1 MARRLGAPHTR
12 ALANHPSMLAFH
24 KAMDKL
30 AYSRSHWEVFVDFLT
45 LTTCC
50 MLSDNTFEHPR
61 EKQYREIAESY
72 DGEARKHFSELLAWA
87 FDYMADTN
95 RECLS
100 ELWEV
105 YAANERLGQFFTPW
119 CVCECMARI
128 SVGGVDWSRYS
139 PERKCWIG
147 DCACGG
153 GRTLVAAAKQIPAT
167 EIGNV
172 AFHGIDVDPN
182 VCMVAALNL
191 LFFNLNGVI
200 VNGNA
205 LTLEGCR
212 VYGVRHSILGATI
225 EESTDPAVVKRW
237 ITFGLP
243 RDLSEPAPEEPAHP
257 APPAPATP
265 RPALIEVPEGA
276 QMMFDF

>member
-1 MARRLGAPHTR
+1 MARRAGKPHTR
-12 ALANHPSMLAFH
+12 ALANHPAMAEFH
-24 KAMDKL
+24 KIMDKL
-30 AYSRSHWEVFVDFLT
+30 AYSRSHWEVFTDFLT

-50 MLSDNTFEHPR
+50 MLSDQTPEHPR
-61 EKQYREIAESY
+61 EKQYLEIVGRYDRE
-72 DGEARKHFSELLAWA
+72 GVKHFAVLLSLAMG
-87 FDYMADTN
+87 YMADTN

-105 YAANERLGQFFTPW
+105 YAANGELGQFFTPW
-119 CVCECMARI
+119 CVCESMARMTI
-128 SVGGVDWSRYS
+128 GNADWSKYS
-139 PERKCWIG
+139 RDRKCWIG
-147 DCACGG
+147 DCAVGG
-153 GRTLVAAAKQIPAT
+153 GRTLVAAAKQIPLT

-172 AFHGIDVDPN
+172 AFHGIDVDAN

-212 VYGVRHSILGATI
+212 VYGVRHSIFGATI
-225 EESTDPAVVKRW
+225 EESTDPDTVKRW

-243 RDLSEPAPEEPAHP
+243 RSDPEPEPEPAPEDVP
-257 APPAPATP
+257 P
-265 RPALIEVPEGA
+265 RPVLIEVPEGA
-276 QMMFDF
+276 QMEFNF

>member
-1 MARRLGAPHTR
+1 
-12 ALANHPSMLAFH
+12 MLAFH

-30 AYSRSHWEVFVDFLT
+30 AYSRSYWKVFTDFLT

-50 MLSDNTFEHPR
+50 MLSDRTDDHPR
-61 EKQYREIAESY
+61 EKQYREIVEGY
-72 DGEARKHFSELLAWA
+72 GKLERQLFSELFLRM
-87 FDYMADTN
+87 FDYMAATD

-105 YAANERLGQFFTPW
+105 YAANDELGQFFTPW
-119 CVCECMARI
+119 CVCEFMARI
-128 SVGGVDWSRYS
+128 SVAGVDWSKYS
-139 PERKCWIG
+139 RERKCWIG

-153 GRTLVAAAKQIPAT
+153 GRMFVAAAKQIPLT
-167 EIGNV
+167 EIGSV

-205 LTLEGCR
+205 LTLEGSR

-225 EESTDPAVVKRW
+225 EESTAPEVVKRW
-237 ITFGLP
+237 IEFGLP
-243 RDLSEPAPEEPAHP
+243 RDISGHTTAQPAKPAPTPT
-257 APPAPATP
+257 APP
-265 RPALIEVPEGA
+265 RPALLEVPEGA